1 MPATLTDAELKA
13 AMKHIARVSG
23 LDLSDERIERDLVAY
38 KSHLAAIDKIR
49 TIDLPLEAEPAPT
62 FGPTRQA

>member
-1 MPATLTDAELKA
+1 MPETLTDADLKNLI
-13 AMKHIARVSG
+13 KQLSKIAG
-23 LDLSDERIERDLVAY
+23 LNLSDERIERDLVAY